1 MHKLI
6 FLVGTPIVSSWGR
19 LLSET
24 EYQYKGYV
32 ACWINNI
39 LGEDVVQKLGLE
51 TANYQIYYEKV
62 KRACGSG

>member
-1 MHKLI
+1 
-6 FLVGTPIVSSWGR
+6 
-19 LLSET
+19 LSET

>member
-1 MHKLI
+1 MMMLIIIGVHKLI

-51 TANYQIYYEKV
+51 TAIIYIEI
-62 KRACGSG
+62 

>member
-1 MHKLI
+1 M
-6 FLVGTPIVSSWGR
+6 GTPIVFSGGR

-32 ACWINNI
+32 ACRINNI

-51 TANYQIYYEKV
+51 TANYQIYCEKV
-62 KRACGSG
+62 KRARGSG